1 MIKAIIYNSHT
12 GFSKQYAYHYAVS
25 TGLPIYN
32 IKEAKKKLNKND
44 EIIYFS
50 WLNSNKIVKL
60 NKLKKYSIAY
70 IAVCGMS
77 FYSEE
82 LIDNIRKTNK
92 FDNIYYLQGGI
103 RWRMLNTFERI
114 IMKFILRS
122 LKRKNKKG
130 LLDKDQ
136 RVYLDRLNNGYE
148 NVDLNSLNHLIMWYN
163 SSNSLIS

>member
-1 MIKAIIYNSHT
+1 
-12 GFSKQYAYHYAVS
+12 
-25 TGLPIYN
+25 
-32 IKEAKKKLNKND
+32 
-44 EIIYFS
+44 
-50 WLNSNKIVKL
+50 
-60 NKLKKYSIAY
+60 
-70 IAVCGMS
+70 
-77 FYSEE
+77 
-82 LIDNIRKTNK
+82 
-92 FDNIYYLQGGI
+92 
-103 RWRMLNTFERI
+103 MLNTFERI